1 MAIILIIYSDGA
13 IMVDDLVML
22 VNYLFKGGVDP
33 TCYDEGDAN
42 GSGMILV
49 DDLTLLVNY
58 LFKSGMP
65 PANCP

>member
-1 MAIILIIYSDGA
+1 
-13 IMVDDLVML
+13 MVDDLVML